1 MNVNYLEATFE
12 KGKVGDT
19 LTFTLERRTNIGERA
34 ELKKATITNNLT
46 EKKTTSFLSICLLKK
61 VNRKRVKGKLSSK
74 RKEKMNSANTAVIR
88 KLQLLNTSNQFE
100 NHSV

>member
-1 MNVNYLEATFE
+1 MNVNYLEATFG
-12 KGKVGDT
+12 KRKVGDT

-74 RKEKMNSANTAVIR
+74 RKKNEFR
-88 KLQLLNTSNQFE
+88 Q
-100 NHSV
+100 HSRHQEAAITKHQQPI